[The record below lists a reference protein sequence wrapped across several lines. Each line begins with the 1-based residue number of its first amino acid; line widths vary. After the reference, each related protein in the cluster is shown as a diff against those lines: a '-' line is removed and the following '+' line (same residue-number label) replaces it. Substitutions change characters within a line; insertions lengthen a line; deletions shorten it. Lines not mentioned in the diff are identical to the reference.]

1 LIGRLEAIG
10 FTKES
15 SAVSGAVLYIGRA
28 AKYGSEA
35 LDKTAKL
42 GRFDQSFIVKMITD
56 FFVLLLVVGI
66 LELGIRFFLVL
77 YDFYGTQAEITQVA
91 ADRLAADIRKIMVN
105 RGGPVAA
112 RTLYPI
118 LTENH
123 NARGLEIAIAPSQKT
138 IDSIKQR
145 FDFTPRGIPSDW
157 SQGRHHEVSIIIRAE
172 QFCLRCHTK
181 AKVGDPLG
189 TITVRSY
196 LSESL
201 TLWWTEVRLSGV
213 LGLFKIVVDTVLL
226 FFLLRIRMEPLL
238 TLRSVVSRLSRAGND
253 LSLRAPIKSTDEFGE
268 LASDLNQFLDRLNLI
283 LGDLGTVLEQ
293 VAALNKRLKTVR
305 SQSRDGLQEIS
316 KGLAEATRSLFAA
329 KRSEPLLSR
338 EWLETVKA
346 VRAGAKDVLGAS
358 AQNRKLLKPLDHIFD
373 QLEDAG
379 NAARRLQSGVD
390 QSGKS
395 LAGLS
400 EDVRA
405 FSHFI
410 GEMAVL
416 EEKMQAISVAGR
428 DLIERLVEP
437 DEDNDGRRDKS
448 PA

>member
-1 LIGRLEAIG
+1 
-10 FTKES
+10 
-15 SAVSGAVLYIGRA
+15 
-28 AKYGSEA
+28 

-56 FFVLLLVVGI
+56 FFILLLVVGV
-66 LELGIRFFLVL
+66 LELGVRFFLVL
-77 YDFYGTQAEITQVA
+77 YDFYGTQAGTTQVA
-91 ADRLAADIRKIMVN
+91 TDRLAADIRKIMIN

-118 LTENH
+118 LTKNYD
-123 NARGLEIAIAPSQKT
+123 ARGLKIAIEPSPKT
-138 IDSIKQR
+138 INSIKQV
-145 FDFTPRGIPSDW
+145 FDFTPRGIPPDW
-157 SQGRHHEVSIIIRAE
+157 PQGRHHSVSVIIRAE
-172 QFCLRCHTK
+172 QFCLSCHTQ

-196 LSESL
+196 LSASL
-201 TLWWTEVRLSGV
+201 TLWWREVRLSGV

-226 FFLLRIRMEPLL
+226 FFLLRIRMEPLH

-253 LSLRAPIKSTDEFGE
+253 LSLRAPIKGTDEFGE

-283 LGDLGTVLEQ
+283 LDDLGSVLEQ
-293 VAALNKRLKTVR
+293 VAALNKQLKRVQRQT
-305 SQSRDGLQEIS
+305 SDGFEEIS
-316 KGLAEATRSLFAA
+316 KGLAEATRLLFAA
-329 KRSEPLLSR
+329 KRNEPLLSA
-338 EWLETVKA
+338 EWLGCVKA
-346 VRAGAKDVLGAS
+346 ARTAAKAALGAS
-358 AQNRKLLKPLDHIFD
+358 AHSRQLLKPLDHIFD

-379 NAARRLQSGVD
+379 KAARRLLSGVD

-405 FSHFI
+405 FSHLI

-428 DLIERLVEP
+428 DLIERLVESDEDGGP
-437 DEDNDGRRDKS
+437 DET

>member
-1 LIGRLEAIG
+1 MAQKRTHWRLTTHFRLWHIAEVPPASRDFRFRALSGYQNGGSRLPLMTRNGHSWLRSNAEQTNFATGTVTGSGHPSPKCGGQLIGRLETIG

-28 AKYGSEA
+28 AQYGSEA
-35 LDKTAKL
+35 LDTTAKL

-123 NARGLEIAIAPSQKT
+123 NARGLEIAIAPSRKT

-157 SQGRHHEVSIIIRAE
+157 PQGRHHEVSIIIRAE
-172 QFCLRCHTK
+172 QFCLSCHTK

-293 VAALNKRLKTVR
+293 VAALNKRLKTVQ

-346 VRAGAKDVLGAS
+346 VTHHR
-358 AQNRKLLKPLDHIFD
+358 H
-373 QLEDAG
+373 
-379 NAARRLQSGVD
+379 
-390 QSGKS
+390 
-395 LAGLS
+395 
-400 EDVRA
+400 
-405 FSHFI
+405 
-410 GEMAVL
+410 
-416 EEKMQAISVAGR
+416 R
-428 DLIERLVEP
+428 DFRY
-437 DEDNDGRRDKS
+437 
-448 PA
+448 

>member
-1 LIGRLEAIG
+1 M
-10 FTKES
+10 
-15 SAVSGAVLYIGRA
+15 
-28 AKYGSEA
+28 
-35 LDKTAKL
+35 DKTAKL

-56 FFVLLLVVGI
+56 FFILLLVVGV
-66 LELGIRFFLVL
+66 LELGVRFFLVL
-77 YDFYGTQAEITQVA
+77 YDFYSIQVEATQNA
-91 ADRLAADIRKIMVN
+91 ADQLAADIRKIMIN
-105 RGGPVAA
+105 QGGPVAA

-118 LTENH
+118 LTKNH
-123 NARGLEIAIAPSQKT
+123 DARGLKIAIEPSRKT
-138 IDSIKQR
+138 INSIKQG
-145 FDFTPRGIPSDW
+145 FDFTPLGIPPDW
-157 SQGRHHEVSIIIRAE
+157 PQGRHHSVSVIIRAE
-172 QFCLRCHTK
+172 QFCLSCHTE

-201 TLWWTEVRLSGV
+201 TLWWTEVRLSGI

-238 TLRSVVSRLSRAGND
+238 TLRSVVSRLSKAGND

-283 LGDLGTVLEQ
+283 LDDLGTVLDQ
-293 VAALNKRLKTVR
+293 VAALNKRLKKVQR
-305 SQSRDGLQEIS
+305 QASDGFDGIS
-316 KGLAEATRSLFAA
+316 KELAEAIRLLFAA
-329 KRSEPLLSR
+329 KRNEPLLSA
-338 EWLETVKA
+338 EWLTTVKS
-346 VRAGAKDVLGAS
+346 VRTAANAALGAS
-358 AQNRKLLKPLDHIFD
+358 AQSRQLVKPLDHIFN

-379 NAARRLQSGVD
+379 KAARRLQSGVD

-400 EDVRA
+400 DDMRA

-416 EEKMQAISVAGR
+416 EEKMQAISAAGR
-428 DLIERLVEP
+428 DLVERLVKP
-437 DEDNDGRRDKS
+437 DEDGDRGGS